1 MVIQYGT
8 EFKEMGINIRRPSQ
22 TDRTPQMGVPN
33 LFNNGTNFPKSDALT
48 NLVVMNPQ
56 GSISMVLFFFLF
68 HKTQAGNAKVATI
81 SPVFYAV
88 LNKKIFRALCHTS
101 SKVQVT

>member
-22 TDRTPQMGVPN
+22 TDRTPQMSVPN
-33 LFNNGTNFPKSDALT
+33 LFNNGTNFPKGDALT
-48 NLVVMNPQ
+48 NLAVMNPQ